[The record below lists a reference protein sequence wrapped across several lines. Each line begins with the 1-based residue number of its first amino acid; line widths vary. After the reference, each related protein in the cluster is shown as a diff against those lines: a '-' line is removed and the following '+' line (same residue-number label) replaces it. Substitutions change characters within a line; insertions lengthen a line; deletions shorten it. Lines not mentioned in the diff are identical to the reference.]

1 MKEEISAFIFPQ
13 SYFTKGHKASRVG
26 LPSSRCGIL
35 KMSLIW
41 TWCARAHLSAR
52 HWCGRHGGSGSQ
64 GHPWLQTESHPSW
77 NTYIL
82 SQKNR
87 NKGGGGGWRE
97 GGRGEQ
103 QKGKIVYPPPHQ
115 LLVIYG
121 NYHSKIATVREKLN
135 IQSNI
140 NS

>member
-26 LPSSRCGIL
+26 LPSSSCGIL

-82 SQKNR
+82 SQKKQEQGRWRRMERRRQRRTTERENR
-87 NKGGGGGWRE
+87 LPSPTPAPSDIWQLSFKDSNCE
-97 GGRGEQ
+97 GE
-103 QKGKIVYPPPHQ
+103 IE
-115 LLVIYG
+115 
-121 NYHSKIATVREKLN
+121 HSV
-135 IQSNI
+135 QY
-140 NS
+140 